1 MKAKWLIIILA
12 YVTVLN
18 GLKFSA
24 GPLSIRIEQ
33 LVVLICWLIFL
44 FWFLLSKKR
53 FEKFEFGKPARVL
66 VLFWLTLLLS
76 TLLHAPDLHYSLIQS
91 VNLILVSFSFL
102 LMSTYARTETAI
114 QKYLKHSFNATIFVS
129 LIGTLLFFISFL
141 TGHALYGINLV
152 QNENDAFGI
161 YFTMVEPNLYG
172 CYMMIFFFLALSLF
186 TEKTYESWGIS
197 RSKVAWVLVCAALG
211 VLLSFT
217 RGVWLATIIG
227 MALFYFNSFK
237 KFFANIRK
245 VFIIVLFAALGLF
258 FLKYV
263 LKLSII
269 DYKLGNFFSTDVG
282 TGEGRLIIWGMA
294 IENWIEAKNW
304 LIGNGTYSFASFFN
318 TDSYDASTNAWI
330 GNLPL
335 TILHDSGLIGFAIFL
350 IFIVSLVKRTQL
362 LSSEKNSQGAHHL
375 LIGTRL
381 AIIGTMIE
389 FFFSSGLNLSYCWIL
404 FGFSTGLSDYI
415 QKRRKPVVIKSAD
428 FANNNVANEDIKRS

>member
-1 MKAKWLIIILA
+1 
-12 YVTVLN
+12 
-18 GLKFSA
+18 
-24 GPLSIRIEQ
+24 
-33 LVVLICWLIFL
+33 
-44 FWFLLSKKR
+44 
-53 FEKFEFGKPARVL
+53 
-66 VLFWLTLLLS
+66 
-76 TLLHAPDLHYSLIQS
+76 
-91 VNLILVSFSFL
+91 
-102 LMSTYARTETAI
+102 
-114 QKYLKHSFNATIFVS
+114 
-129 LIGTLLFFISFL
+129 
-141 TGHALYGINLV
+141 
-152 QNENDAFGI
+152 
-161 YFTMVEPNLYG
+161 
-172 CYMMIFFFLALSLF
+172 
-186 TEKTYESWGIS
+186 
-197 RSKVAWVLVCAALG
+197 
-211 VLLSFT
+211 
-217 RGVWLATIIG
+217 
-227 MALFYFNSFK
+227 
-237 KFFANIRK
+237 
-245 VFIIVLFAALGLF
+245 
-258 FLKYV
+258 V